1 VGDVCYYYG
10 DQTPNFFPLF
20 HDVPEKPR
28 LKGLGKGYDFDVIN
42 SDIILNRMSVKD
54 GRLVLPDGMS
64 YSVML
69 LPEQVHM
76 PLEVLKKISELVNAG
91 ATVVGP
97 RPTTVPGLKDW
108 EKENIALNQL
118 AGDLWGKSDGQPV
131 VENSYGKGRIING
144 LTPDEV
150 LEKMG
155 VKTDFSY
162 SGPYE
167 IDYIHRTTDIGEI
180 YFLRNE
186 SDQTVNSTCRF
197 RVADKYPEIWDPSS
211 GAISGITQFTNSDD
225 GISFEISLP
234 AHGSIFVVFNK
245 ENRKKLPVFAD
256 SSNSEEGTEISGPW
270 KLYFPPNWGAPASV
284 VFDHL
289 ISWTES
295 ADNGIKYFSGT
306 ATYQN
311 SFSLDNES
319 LNRKIILDLGE
330 LRDVAEIFING
341 KSAGIVWKKPY
352 QADISQL
359 VKSGENELKIEVVNL
374 WINRLTGD
382 MLLDPED
389 RYCKTNQSYMTREV
403 WPGGDEPFR
412 IQTAGLLGPVT
423 LLFGK

>member
-1 VGDVCYYYG
+1 VVNIDV
-10 DQTPNFFPLF
+10 
-20 HDVPEKPR
+20 
-28 LKGLGKGYDFDVIN
+28 
-42 SDIILNRMSVKD
+42 ILNRMSVKD

-64 YSVML
+64 YAVML
-69 LPEQVHM
+69 LPNQVHM

-97 RPTTVPGLKDW
+97 RPTTVPGLKEW

-118 AGDLWGKSDGQPV
+118 AGDLWGKSDGQPL
-131 VENSYGKGRIING
+131 VENVYGKGMIING

-150 LEKMG
+150 LKRKG
-155 VKTDFSY
+155 IAPDFSFTGY
-162 SGPYE
+162 SD
-167 IDYIHRTTDIGEI
+167 IDFIHRTTNSGEI

-197 RVADKYPEIWDPSS
+197 RVAKMYPEIWDASTGEILRIADFS
-211 GAISGITQFTNSDD
+211 NEDD
-225 GISFEISLP
+225 GTAFEIGLP

-245 ENRKKLPVFAD
+245 ENRKELPVFAD
-256 SSNSEEGTEISGPW
+256 SRNSEKGTEISGSW
-270 KLYFPPNWGAPASV
+270 IVNFPPNWGAPASV
-284 VFDHL
+284 VFDRL
-289 ISWTES
+289 FSWTES
-295 ADNGIKYFSGT
+295 EDNGIKYFSGT

-341 KSAGIVWKKPY
+341 KSAGILWTKPF

-359 VKSGENELKIEVVNL
+359 VKTGENDLKIEIVNL
-374 WINRLTGD
+374 WVNRMTGD
-382 MLLDPED
+382 LLSDPED
-389 RYCKTNQSYMTREV
+389 RYCKTNQTFMTKEV

-412 IQTAGLLGPVT
+412 LQTAGLLGPVT
-423 LLFGK
+423 LYEGK